1 MKHLFLL
8 FAFFLCAALQ
18 AQTFQN
24 ADTINCPD
32 SFENIYVRPLY
43 SDSLSSSFVIFI
55 KKEVKL
61 HKHATHTEHVMIL
74 QGEGTMILGDSTFT
88 IKKGDVVFIPK
99 GTAHKVVTLSKEP
112 LKVISI
118 QSPNFDGSDRLMLE

>member
-1 MKHLFLL
+1 MKCLILL
-8 FAFFLCAALQ
+8 FASFFGIAAQ

-24 ADTINCPD
+24 ADTISCPD
-32 SFENIYVRPLY
+32 SLENIYVRQLY

-61 HKHATHTEHVMIL
+61 HKHNAHTEHVMVL
-74 QGEGTMILGDSTFT
+74 QGEGTMVLGDSTFT
-88 IKKGDVVFIPK
+88 IKKGNIVFIPK
-99 GTAHKVVTLSKEP
+99 GTPHKVLTTSKIP

>member
-1 MKHLFLL
+1 MKYLILLVASLF
-8 FAFFLCAALQ
+8 CMVVQ

-24 ADTINCPD
+24 ADTVSCPD
-32 SFENIYVRPLY
+32 SLENIYVRPLY

-55 KKEVKL
+55 KNEVKL
-61 HKHATHTEHVMIL
+61 HKHNAHTEHVMVL
-74 QGEGTMILGDSTFT
+74 QGEGTMVLGDSTFT
-88 IKKGDVVFIPK
+88 IKKGDIVFIPK
-99 GTAHKVVTLSKEP
+99 GTPHKVLTTSKIP